1 MRKLALFIT
10 AVCVLFSIKYNDGLR
25 VEVFMIKDVIFL
37 VIFSNR
43 TWKTCSCCPSF
54 PPVLFRPSFP
64 HVRQRTPRSLHIIYA
79 TSIMAFF
86 PIKLSFIFFIYLTVF
101 VSVYEVIPEAPV
113 VQSMNNNISLDKSVS
128 MHCTMSTRESNCAI
142 HWIENCSA
150 DISTF

>member
-1 MRKLALFIT
+1 MLSFWSFFLIELEKLAPAALLFHPFFS
-10 AVCVLFSIKYNDGLR
+10 ALLFHTFVKGPQDLSTLSTP
-25 VEVFMIKDVIFL
+25 L
-37 VIFSNR
+37 QLWPFSRLN
-43 TWKTCSCCPSF
+43 CPSF
-54 PPVLFRPSFP
+54 
-64 HVRQRTPRSLHIIYA
+64 
-79 TSIMAFF
+79 
-86 PIKLSFIFFIYLTVF
+86 FFIYLTVF